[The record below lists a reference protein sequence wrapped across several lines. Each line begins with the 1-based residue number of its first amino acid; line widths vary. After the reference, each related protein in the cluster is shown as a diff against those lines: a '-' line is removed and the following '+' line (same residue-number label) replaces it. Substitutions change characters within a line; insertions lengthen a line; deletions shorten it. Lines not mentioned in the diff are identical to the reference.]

1 MTRYLLVAVA
11 AAVGLT
17 FATGCS
23 LDDGSDAGDTQASP
37 ATTAAEEVD
46 VEALRGEWAA
56 EVNDACGSRAE
67 RLARDARDLPAT
79 IERRG
84 FKAGGAR
91 LQTIADE
98 TVAEM
103 RVAEPAP
110 GDEARAAE
118 MIDGYEEAWTLE
130 ARAVGAPYKKR
141 DNRFA
146 SLMDQADAAR
156 EEADAIAAELG
167 ADECARKAPGPYA
180 NRNGFASVR
189 WGMRA
194 SEICRARDDV
204 FESLRSTDSAGF
216 ERADDRF
223 FAEMKTLARPEPYAK
238 RINRFM
244 RDYGGHIAA
253 LKRNDVDESNRL
265 RGSASSLLY
274 DLGFELGYDRFCSAR
289 TVTQ

>member
-1 MTRYLLVAVA
+1 MTRYLLAAVA
-11 AAVGLT
+11 AAGGVI

-23 LDDGSDAGDTQASP
+23 LGGADAADTQASP
-37 ATTAAEEVD
+37 TTSAAAEEVD

-67 RLARDARDLPAT
+67 RLVRVARDLPAT

-91 LQTIADE
+91 LETIADE

-103 RVAEPAP
+103 REAEPAP
-110 GDEARAAE
+110 GDEDRAAE
-118 MIDGYEEAWTLE
+118 MIDRYEEAWALE
-130 ARAVGAPYKKR
+130 ARAVGAPYKTR

-167 ADECARKAPGPYA
+167 ADECAKKVPGPYA
-180 NRNGFASVR
+180 DRNGFAAVR

-194 SEICRARDDV
+194 SEICRARNDV
-204 FESLRSTDSAGF
+204 FKSLRSTDTAGF
-216 ERADDRF
+216 ERADEQF
-223 FAEMKTLARPEPYAK
+223 FAEMKTLARPKPYAK

-244 RDYGGHIAA
+244 RDYAGHMAA

-265 RGSASSLLY
+265 SGRASSLLY
-274 DLGFELGYDRFCSAR
+274 DLGFELAYDRFCGAR
-289 TVTQ
+289 TVSQ